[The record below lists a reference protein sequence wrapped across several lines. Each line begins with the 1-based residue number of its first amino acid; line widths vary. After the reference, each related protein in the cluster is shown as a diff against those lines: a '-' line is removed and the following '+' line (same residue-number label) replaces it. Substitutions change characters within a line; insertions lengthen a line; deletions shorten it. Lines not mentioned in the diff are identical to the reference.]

1 VSDETTEVSAPPSD
15 APDPA
20 SKVAKV
26 RRLRRWIPVVA
37 TLVTLAFFGAFVILG
52 FIVHEQGQQLDRLR
66 AAGEKNAAQ
75 IQKVAGN
82 DNATDVATLQKRS
95 SETATKLAAVEKKL
109 KTVCDE
115 RVLATTRAE
124 LEGQWTTD
132 PGANYTYYGN
142 LQLMLAAACG
152 PAPSD

>member
-1 VSDETTEVSAPPSD
+1 
-15 APDPA
+15 
-20 SKVAKV
+20 
-26 RRLRRWIPVVA
+26 VVA
-37 TLVTLAFFGAFVILG
+37 TLATLAFFGVFVILG

-75 IQKVAGN
+75 IQQVAGN

-115 RVLATTRAE
+115 RVLATTRAT

-132 PGANYTYYGN
+132 PGTNYTYYGN
-142 LQLMLAAACG
+142 LQSMLAAACG
-152 PAPSD
+152 PAPSN